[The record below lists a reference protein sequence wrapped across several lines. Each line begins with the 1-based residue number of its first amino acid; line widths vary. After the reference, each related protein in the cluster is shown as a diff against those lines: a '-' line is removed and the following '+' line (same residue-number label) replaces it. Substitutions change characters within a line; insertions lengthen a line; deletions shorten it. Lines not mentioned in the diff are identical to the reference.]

1 MPGTGGSAD
10 WYEERGSSEE
20 VLMKYLRLLLAVA
33 LVSLVVSACSSP
45 TVPNPS
51 PEDDGSQPPD
61 QPNPGFVVRG

>member
-1 MPGTGGSAD
+1 
-10 WYEERGSSEE
+10 
-20 VLMKYLRLLLAVA
+20 MKYLRLLLAVA